1 VNINMDLTP
10 IVIVSIVFLTAAVI
24 VATVFLFMH
33 KAKELRHATIRLA
46 LEKGQPLPP
55 GLLDPAEAFV
65 SGRLRHGQNDLA
77 KGVKLVFIGVGLS
90 LFFLVTGYAH
100 WGIGLIVLFVG
111 LGHLVS
117 HALVGRSP
125 PDAPPAV

>member
-1 VNINMDLTP
+1 MHIDLTP
-10 IVIVSIVFLTAAVI
+10 IIIVSVVFLTAAII
-24 VATVFLFMH
+24 VATVFTFIH

-55 GLLDPAEAFV
+55 GLLDPAV
-65 SGRLRHGQNDLA
+65 TDLSGRLSQSHNDLA

-117 HALVGRSP
+117 YALVGRSP

>member
-1 VNINMDLTP
+1 MHIDLTP
-10 IVIVSIVFLTAAVI
+10 IIIVSVVFLTAAII

-55 GLLDPAEAFV
+55 GLLDPAAAFV
-65 SGRLRHGQNDLA
+65 GERFRQSHNDLA

-125 PDAPPAV
+125 PDAPPSM